1 MMVTSVLS
9 LFLDHFGKGLTMLG
23 MFLRLRLTHL
33 AVPEAEGLP
42 QTRLMPLCLV
52 AIAVS
57 DFPSYKRACALSP

>member
-33 AVPEAEGLP
+33 AVPEAVYDELRDCH
-42 QTRLMPLCLV
+42 RLG
-52 AIAVS
+52 
-57 DFPSYKRACALSP
+57 